1 MTYTSSHPE
10 HATRAN
16 LEAEFLRRLF
26 ARDNRVWR
34 ERVDARDR
42 IVSSRPVRRHNP
54 QIEKA
59 PRKSPTIFE
68 EPVSFGRLS

>member
-1 MTYTSSHPE
+1 MHTSTNKSSE

-26 ARDNRVWR
+26 ARDAHVWR
-34 ERVDARDR
+34 ERMTARDS
-42 IVSSRPVRRHNP
+42 IVASRPVRRQNP

-59 PRKSPTIFE
+59 PREAPSIFE
-68 EPVSFGRLS
+68 DAFSIGRF